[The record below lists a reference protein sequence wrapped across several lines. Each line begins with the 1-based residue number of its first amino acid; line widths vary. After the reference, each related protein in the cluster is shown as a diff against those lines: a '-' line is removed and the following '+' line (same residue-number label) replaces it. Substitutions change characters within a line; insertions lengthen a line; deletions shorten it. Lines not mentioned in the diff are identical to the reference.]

1 MKNYISEFFL
11 SLDPK
16 MKKAKHIAIAG
27 NIGAG
32 KTTLTH
38 SLSKYFG
45 WEAHYENPENNP
57 YLIDFYNDMKR
68 WAFNLQIYF
77 LNNRYAQI
85 LKILNGETT
94 VIQDRTIYE
103 DAHIFA
109 PNLHEMGLMSTRD
122 FENYLALFKTMTSQI
137 TPPDLLIFIEADLP
151 TLVAHIQNRGREYEG
166 NMSLDYLKK
175 LNKRYE
181 EWVSRYDEGPLLIIN
196 ADELDFKNDPSD
208 LGHVIDRVASQLHGL
223 F

>member
-1 MKNYISEFFL
+1 MHMKNYISEFFL

-68 WAFNLQIYF
+68 WAINLQIYF

-94 VIQDRTIYE
+94 VIQDRTKNEETNKI
-103 DAHIFA
+103 A
-109 PNLHEMGLMSTRD
+109 PKLNLIGIMTNCNIKKIH
-122 FENYLALFKTMTSQI
+122 AIFKT
-137 TPPDLLIFIEADLP
+137 
-151 TLVAHIQNRGREYEG
+151 
-166 NMSLDYLKK
+166 K
-175 LNKRYE
+175 
-181 EWVSRYDEGPLLIIN
+181 
-196 ADELDFKNDPSD
+196 
-208 LGHVIDRVASQLHGL
+208 
-223 F
+223 